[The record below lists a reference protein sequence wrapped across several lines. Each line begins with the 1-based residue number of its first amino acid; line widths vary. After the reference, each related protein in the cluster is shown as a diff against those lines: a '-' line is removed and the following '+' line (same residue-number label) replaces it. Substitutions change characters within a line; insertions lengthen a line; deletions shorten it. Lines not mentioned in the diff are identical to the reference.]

1 MVSTPSAAQRIR
13 RTARPGFQPK
23 LEILEDRLAPANYS
37 LTDLGIPGGFSTVVP
52 FAINNAGE
60 IVAVASSPDLTLGEV
75 ELYSNGQ
82 WTQLAQIPAN
92 GFFPVAINK
101 NGEILGEV
109 PQTATTPVQLYT
121 FTSGEFTPLN
131 APAGAIVIPSAVG
144 LDDSGDV
151 LADLAFANGAIE
163 EALYVN
169 SQNVWKPLPQLPNG
183 LLPLALNLSG
193 NGTILAEE
201 GTTGLT
207 DYHAYISTTDP
218 ANPWQDLGTP
228 SAGQLLL
235 GYVNDN
241 GQVAVQTKTQTFLYN
256 NGQFTD
262 IGTPAGLPDVT
273 LAPFQSF
280 DNAGQV
286 IANASVTASGPF
298 HPYLYSNGQWIDLN
312 TVVPAGSKVNLDGVT
327 TINSNGQIIA
337 VGKNLHAYLLTPL
350 PPASPPPPSPPP
362 APGGSGGPGGSG
374 SAGAPTPVPFIQA
387 VINLYIDGFEKI
399 LGDSPAVEQS
409 IQENLPWAVIAGIDI
424 GNLVVLLGEVAATHA
439 LHGGGN
445 GS

>member
-1 MVSTPSAAQRIR
+1 MLTTTSAAQRIR
-13 RTARPGFQPK
+13 HAACSGFQPK

-37 LTDLGIPGGFSTVVP
+37 LTDLGIPGGFSNVTP
-52 FAINNAGE
+52 YAINNAGE

-131 APAGAIVIPSAVG
+131 APAGAIVLQAPVG

-151 LADLAFANGAIE
+151 LADLAFANGAVE

-169 SQNVWKPLPQLPNG
+169 SQNVWKILPQLPNA
-183 LLPLALNLSG
+183 LLPLTLNLTD
-193 NGTILAEE
+193 NGKILAEE
-201 GTTGLT
+201 GAAGLT
-207 DYHAYISTTDP
+207 NYHAYVSTTDP

-228 SAGQLLL
+228 SAGEFLF
-235 GYVNDN
+235 GFVNDN
-241 GQVAVQTKTQTFLYN
+241 GQVVVQTKTQTFLYSK
-256 NGQFTD
+256 GQFTD
-262 IGTPAGLPDVT
+262 IGTPSGFPDVS
-273 LAPFQSF
+273 LAPFQSL
-280 DNAGQV
+280 DNAGHV
-286 IANASVTASGPF
+286 IANASVTATSPI

-312 TVVPAGSKVNLDGVT
+312 TALPAGNTANLEGVT
-327 TINSNGQIIA
+327 AINSNGQIIA
-337 VGKNLHAYLLTPL
+337 IGKNQHAYLLTPL
-350 PPASPPPPSPPP
+350 PPASPPPPAPPP
-362 APGGSGGPGGSG
+362 APGGPGGPGGAAAS
-374 SAGAPTPVPFIQA
+374 TPIPFIQA

-409 IQENLPWAVIAGIDI
+409 IQENLPWAVIAGFDI
-424 GNLVVLLGEVAATHA
+424 GNFVVLLGEAAATHA
-439 LHGGGN
+439 LHGGGS